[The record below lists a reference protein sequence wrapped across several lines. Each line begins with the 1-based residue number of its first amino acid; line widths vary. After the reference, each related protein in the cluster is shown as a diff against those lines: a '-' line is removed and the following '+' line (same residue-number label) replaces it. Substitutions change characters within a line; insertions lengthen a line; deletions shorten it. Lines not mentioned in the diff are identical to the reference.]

1 MSYPIYLT
9 MIGEQ
14 QGDIS
19 RNCGSYASLGNA
31 FQAAH
36 PNEMSVHSLFA
47 DEIGQPMDYARRL
60 TFSKSLDRATP
71 LLAAGIDSSERYF
84 LDFYLYRINP
94 AGALEQ
100 FYHIELRGASIAS
113 FALHLDSLTGQQI
126 EHISVRYDY
135 IRCRHLI
142 SNTEYSYFALPE
154 NYNQLFTRLNPIIA
168 ARTASKTQNGY
179 LNAADQVR
187 KSALDRKASI
197 GTLNANEQ
205 QQRASLVKKAAQQQ
219 QNLFTAC
226 EDETSAAC
234 LAEHKKLLQAQE
246 SYRGYAEYQTYYDLR
261 EQFPDEM
268 AHYAELIG
276 DYSHQLIGLLENGYT
291 LEQAKAK
298 LAQDQA
304 ESVEYAR
311 KYQEAVDKLPTWARI
326 AMTIQDTVGM
336 VYGAK
341 AAGVGLGNLCTKI
354 DSTRKTSPLR
364 YDINPSGLMNS
375 EKLTLTNTV
384 KNLFRQQ
391 KVREALDV
399 HYEDLVRKKLGGTAK
414 VIGGREYDVV
424 TDKAIVQVKRTYSAV
439 DKPKNFLSKSTRM
452 QIKKTI
458 ELANQQ
464 GKEAQFWFK
473 YGVHPTIRA
482 YIEEKGGKVMIG
494 LGD

>member
-1 MSYPIYLT
+1 M
-9 MIGEQ
+9 
-14 QGDIS
+14 
-19 RNCGSYASLGNA
+19 
-31 FQAAH
+31 
-36 PNEMSVHSLFA
+36 
-47 DEIGQPMDYARRL
+47 
-60 TFSKSLDRATP
+60 
-71 LLAAGIDSSERYF
+71 
-84 LDFYLYRINP
+84 
-94 AGALEQ
+94 
-100 FYHIELRGASIAS
+100 
-113 FALHLDSLTGQQI
+113 
-126 EHISVRYDY
+126 
-135 IRCRHLI
+135 I

-187 KSALDRKASI
+187 KSALDRKATI

-205 QQRASLVKKAAQQQ
+205 QQRANLVKKAAQQQ

-234 LAEHKKLLQAQE
+234 LTEHKKLLQAQE

-341 AAGVGLGNLCTKI
+341 AAGVGLGKLAENQLVPYRQMVTDVRAGSSSAPKRSGNVAVAEV
-354 DSTRKTSPLR
+354 DPLR
-364 YDINPSGLMNS
+364 LAASDANAVLMNNKTVLS
-375 EKLTLTNTV
+375 KEQINRLPAEQRLKYIKNVVEQLNVKTPKNSAVFYSGRGARAEAELFAKNNGKMTLESTPGGKWLDNLKLFDKGVNGIEAEHAYPLWERLSQRYAQEASGTAVGILNNPRPASIFNTV
-384 KNLFRQQ
+384 EFP
-391 KVREALDV
+391 AL
-399 HYEDLVRKKLGGTAK
+399 KLNPEITN
-414 VIGGREYDVV
+414 VI
-424 TDKAIVQVKRTYSAV
+424 T
-439 DKPKNFLSKSTRM
+439 
-452 QIKKTI
+452 
-458 ELANQQ
+458 
-464 GKEAQFWFK
+464 
-473 YGVHPTIRA
+473 
-482 YIEEKGGKVMIG
+482 GGK
-494 LGD
+494 

>member
-1 MSYPIYLT
+1 
-9 MIGEQ
+9 
-14 QGDIS
+14 
-19 RNCGSYASLGNA
+19 
-31 FQAAH
+31 
-36 PNEMSVHSLFA
+36 
-47 DEIGQPMDYARRL
+47 
-60 TFSKSLDRATP
+60 
-71 LLAAGIDSSERYF
+71 
-84 LDFYLYRINP
+84 
-94 AGALEQ
+94 
-100 FYHIELRGASIAS
+100 
-113 FALHLDSLTGQQI
+113 I

-197 GTLNANEQ
+197 GILNANEQ
-205 QQRASLVKKAAQQQ
+205 QQRANLVKKAAQQQ

-341 AAGVGLGNLCTKI
+341 AAGVGLGRLVTSKI
-354 DSTRKTSPLR
+354 KFNDRIPKHFAQLDGFS
-364 YDINPSGLMNS
+364 
-375 EKLTLTNTV
+375 
-384 KNLFRQQ
+384 Q
-391 KVREALDV
+391 KRGV
-399 HYEDLVRKKLGGTAK
+399 GGAHNADEFK
-414 VIGGREYDVV
+414 
-424 TDKAIVQVKRTYSAV
+424 KAISKYGLKITSETPTAVRGITQVEY
-439 DKPKNFLSKSTRM
+439 
-452 QIKKTI
+452 QIPARDRVGNIIGFKGNGSQPFKKTI
-458 ELANQQ
+458 YDPNLFTDQKMLQLGYQAATDSYS
-464 GKEAQFWFK
+464 EAIIKSLQSYDSQTGGITFRVYIDKKTGIVNNF
-473 YGVHPTIRA
+473 HP
-482 YIEEKGGKVMIG
+482 K
-494 LGD
+494 